1 MSDSTPT
8 LELYNLQGCP
18 YCAKVR
24 RALDDLD
31 LDYQTHDVPRSRSD
45 RDAVHAASGQRGVPV
60 LVDRS
65 NGIEGMPESDDIVAY
80 LYEEYGDG
88 ETPPPSGIVDR
99 VLSALF

>member
-1 MSDSTPT
+1 MSDSTPE

-31 LDYQTHDVPRSRSD
+31 LAYETHDVPGSRSK
-45 RDAVHAASGQRGVPV
+45 REAVHAASGQRGVPV
-60 LVDRS
+60 LVDRT
-65 NGIEGMPESDDIVAY
+65 NRIEGMPESDDIVAY

-88 ETPPPSGIVDR
+88 ESPPPSGIVGR

>member
-1 MSDSTPT
+1 MADSTPI

-31 LDYQTHDVPRSRSD
+31 LAYETHDVPGSRSK
-45 RDAVHAASGQRGVPV
+45 RDAVHEASGQYGVPV
-60 LVDRS
+60 LVDRT
-65 NGIEGMPESDDIVAY
+65 NDIDGMPESDDIVEY
-80 LYEEYGDG
+80 LYAEYSDG
-88 ETPPPSGIVDR
+88 ESPPPSGIAGR

>member
-1 MSDSTPT
+1 MADPD

-31 LDYQTHDVPRSRSD
+31 LSYETHEVSRSRSD
-45 RDAVHAASGQRGVPV
+45 RDAVHAVSGQRGVPV

-65 NGIEGMPESDDIVAY
+65 NGIEGMAESDDIVAY

-88 ETPPPSGIVDR
+88 EGPPSGIVDR